1 MAAGIPGARFV
12 PLESRNHIL
21 TETEAAWPMFAD
33 ISREFL
39 NRAMAGTALH
49 GVKLNVTDGDFSYE
63 FQ

>member
-1 MAAGIPGARFV
+1 VLP
-12 PLESRNHIL
+12 
-21 TETEAAWPMFAD
+21 D